1 MIESGSAGGPR
12 SVAFACTWVW
22 RCFRATLVTR
32 WNFIQH
38 KMERFCAEV
47 LEVLRSKIF
56 QVEMVVVW
64 CICEKEMWK
73 NETILCGS
81 KHREVD
87 HKQN

>member
-1 MIESGSAGGPR
+1 
-12 SVAFACTWVW
+12 
-22 RCFRATLVTR
+22 
-32 WNFIQH
+32 
-38 KMERFCAEV
+38 MERFCAEV